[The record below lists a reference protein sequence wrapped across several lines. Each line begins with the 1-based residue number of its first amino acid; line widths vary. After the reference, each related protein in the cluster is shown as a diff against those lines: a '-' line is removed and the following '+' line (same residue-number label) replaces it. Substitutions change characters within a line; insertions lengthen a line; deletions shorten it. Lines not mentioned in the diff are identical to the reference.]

1 MQQLVVIQVQAIA
14 WKPHNWTSLCWGFFA
29 INDNL
34 LMDLEKPQMLRCIIY
49 KIEQVGAFDLC
60 QCSTLWKGIIKNGKI
75 NGITPMRTH
84 LEYVH
89 PKLVACRKLAIIEE
103 FVVNVASHS
112 Q

>member
-1 MQQLVVIQVQAIA
+1 
-14 WKPHNWTSLCWGFFA
+14 
-29 INDNL
+29 
-34 LMDLEKPQMLRCIIY
+34 
-49 KIEQVGAFDLC
+49 
-60 QCSTLWKGIIKNGKI
+60 
-75 NGITPMRTH
+75 MRTH